1 MVRSSGM
8 AVCGVCRLLALP
20 RGEAGLRL
28 PRASGLQ
35 RWAVARRRRGPLG
48 RLTSMPV
55 DEEESEEFCAAS
67 FWRQPI
73 GPPPPVTEQ
82 QSVPQPVAPQPE
94 TQQPSS
100 TPPPQLPSHK
110 EQQPPTEEQVAK
122 LSAKI
127 NPPRLPA
134 ALSEMTME
142 QIKETLLSF
151 QAEWYKMYRRPV
163 RPSDTPQLPQQICE
177 LYDELGKRLSPEQV
191 AKDIEQSKA
200 RKAAAVEQAAQR
212 AAEADAAAKRQAE
225 AAEAR
230 AKEWEEFEKNKD
242 AAWKS
247 AAAEAADQR
256 DEAADAKGVSAL
268 SLTGAS
274 TFVKVDEIE
283 RDTRPT
289 REQFIQSCK
298 DDFGLV

>member
-1 MVRSSGM
+1 
-8 AVCGVCRLLALP
+8 
-20 RGEAGLRL
+20 
-28 PRASGLQ
+28 
-35 RWAVARRRRGPLG
+35 
-48 RLTSMPV
+48 MPV

-73 GPPPPVTEQ
+73 GPPPPVTER
-82 QSVPQPVAPQPE
+82 QPVQQPASQPE
-94 TQQPSS
+94 SRQPSS
-100 TPPPQLPSHK
+100 APLPPPLPTPK
-110 EQQPPTEEQVAK
+110 AQQPPTAEQVAK
-122 LSAKI
+122 LNAKI

-134 ALSEMTME
+134 ALSEMTLE
-142 QIKETLLSF
+142 EIKETLLGF

-163 RPSDTPQLPQQICE
+163 QPSDTPQLPRQICE

-191 AKDIEQSKA
+191 ASDVERSKA
-200 RKAAAVEQAAQR
+200 RKAAAMELAAQR
-212 AAEADAAAKRQAE
+212 AAEADAIAKREAE

-230 AKEWEEFEKNKD
+230 AKEWEEFEKNKEV
-242 AAWKS
+242 AWRS
-247 AAAEAADQR
+247 AAAEAAEQR
-256 DEAADAKGVSAL
+256 GEAAEVKGVSAL

-274 TFVKVDEIE
+274 TFVKVDEGE